1 MFSEEVTRKDG
12 SKVTV
17 SAKTE
22 DELKQAVKVQEG
34 MVPATYPNI
43 NVPVAKGHDLID
55 VDEALN
61 VKLVDGTGAHN
72 SPNDAVNE
80 DGSLEGD
87 PTVASPG
94 AGEAPSKA
102 AGSGE
107 PVGEPTIAEPESKE
121 SLPQESMA
129 SGESKS

>member
-22 DELKQAVKVQEG
+22 EELKQAVEG
-34 MVPATYPNI
+34 QKNMVPATYPNI

-61 VKLVDGTGAHN
+61 VNLVNGTGAHN
-72 SPNDAVNE
+72 SPNDAVKE

-87 PTVASPG
+87 PKVASPG
-94 AGEAPSKA
+94 AGEAPLKA

-107 PVGEPTIAEPESKE
+107 PVGEPTIAEPKSEDKE
-121 SLPQESMA
+121 STG
-129 SGESKS
+129 SGESKSE